1 MTKID
6 ALRKIIRE
14 EVAKAIRQE
23 LPKIISEV
31 TKKPTGI
38 ENVKREF
45 KKQSFPT
52 SLNTVETYRKPEL
65 PTYASSNILDN
76 LLKETA
82 TSMMD
87 QDVESMSYT
96 QDDVNPTDF
105 FQPKNASV
113 GTIDSMISTARPSS
127 DISHVQINTVPDYS
141 NLMKSLKEK
150 GAI

>member
-1 MTKID
+1 
-6 ALRKIIRE
+6 
-14 EVAKAIRQE
+14 
-23 LPKIISEV
+23 
-31 TKKPTGI
+31 
-38 ENVKREF
+38 
-45 KKQSFPT
+45 
-52 SLNTVETYRKPEL
+52 
-65 PTYASSNILDN
+65 
-76 LLKETA
+76 
-82 TSMMD
+82 
-87 QDVESMSYT
+87 MSYT